1 MNQEADKMAAYFEL
15 VDAPDGGFRVALVG
29 GDGELLGMSI
39 TFPSKQAAVKGIWR
53 TRELA
58 GTGLIR
64 DRSHGHDNVAAIRNS
79 HGLHLVPDYGRAAH
93 GVWSK
98 DGH

>member
-1 MNQEADKMAAYFEL
+1 MAGYFEL
-15 VDAPDGGFRVALVG
+15 VDAPDGGYRVALVG
-29 GDGELLGMSI
+29 GDGELLAMSI

-64 DRSHGHDNVAAIRNS
+64 DRSHGHDDVSAIRHS
-79 HGLHLVPDYGRAAH
+79 HGIRLVPDHGRAAH
-93 GVWSK
+93 GVWSN

>member
-1 MNQEADKMAAYFEL
+1 MAGYFEL

-29 GDGELLGMSI
+29 GDGELLAMSV
-39 TFPSKQAAVKGIWR
+39 TFPSKQAAVQGIWR

-64 DRSHGHDNVAAIRNS
+64 DRSRGHDSHGHDKVASIRHS
-79 HGLHLVPDYGRAAH
+79 HGLRLVPDHGRAAH
-93 GVWSK
+93 GVWSN